1 MWILLSWGG
10 RGQGPYGCPSI
21 SHRWL
26 WLPSSQAFLWG
37 PALQGVLPSLGDNL
51 ALACWRK
58 ACFYLFIYFFFVF
71 LGSCPWHMEIPR
83 LGGKSE
89 QQLLDYTIATA
100 TQDLSH
106 ICHLYHSSWKHQ
118 ILNPLSVARD
128 QTWVLMDTSWVH
140 YPWATAGTPRMF
152 FFIGS
157 FGLIVLLSSDPL
169 SLLYGA
175 LGSCLGLD

>member
-1 MWILLSWGG
+1 MDVLLS
-10 RGQGPYGCPSI
+10 PTDDCGCLPRRLFYEALLYRECCLLSETTL
-21 SHRWL
+21 HWL
-26 WLPSSQAFLWG
+26 VG
-37 PALQGVLPSLGDNL
+37 EKHV
-51 ALACWRK
+51 
-58 ACFYLFIYFFFVF
+58 FIYLSIFFFVF

-140 YPWATAGTPRMF
+140 YP
-152 FFIGS
+152 
-157 FGLIVLLSSDPL
+157 
-169 SLLYGA
+169 
-175 LGSCLGLD
+175 